1 MGAIYRAVE
10 LLKEDID
17 QNNNYGIPKSIQKV
31 EKQIKG
37 ILLSASDITQI
48 EEQLVRLDS
57 EPKYK
62 KIIED
67 LRKAILRKEE

>member
-1 MGAIYRAVE
+1 M
-10 LLKEDID
+10 
-17 QNNNYGIPKSIQKV
+17 
-31 EKQIKG
+31 
-37 ILLSASDITQI
+37 LSASDITQI

-67 LRKAILRKEE
+67 LRKAILRKEEWF